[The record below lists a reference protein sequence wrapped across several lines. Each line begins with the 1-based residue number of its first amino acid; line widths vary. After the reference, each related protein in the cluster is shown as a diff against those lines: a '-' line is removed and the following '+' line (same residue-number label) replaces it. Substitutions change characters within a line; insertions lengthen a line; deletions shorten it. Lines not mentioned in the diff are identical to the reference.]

1 MAIPSVHVIW
11 PTLVQCPIERARLV
25 LQAELI
31 TTGKVEIDRCWTE
44 TVDF

>member
-1 MAIPSVHVIW
+1 MAIPSVHVIC

-25 LQAELI
+25 HQAELI
-31 TTGKVEIDRCWTE
+31 ATGEVEIDRCWTE